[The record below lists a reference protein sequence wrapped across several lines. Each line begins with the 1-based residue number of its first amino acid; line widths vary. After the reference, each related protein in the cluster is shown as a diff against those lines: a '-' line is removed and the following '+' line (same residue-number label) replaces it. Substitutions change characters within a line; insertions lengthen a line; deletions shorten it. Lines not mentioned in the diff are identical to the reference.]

1 MNILESLNN
10 EQKEAVLQTEGPL
23 LILAGA
29 GSGKTKTLTHR
40 VAHLIYDKNILA
52 GSILAVTFTNK
63 SAEEMRLRIARLL
76 EKTDFKDSNFSNF
89 PLHSPVIG
97 TFHSVCSK
105 ILRQEIKILGRESGF
120 RIIDTSEQVSLIK
133 KIIKEIDL
141 DPQQFSPKGFL
152 SLISSAK
159 NRFLDV
165 SRFSTQ
171 TQGYFEEITAK
182 VYDLYEKALW
192 ENEALDFDDLLVMSV
207 KIFKDY
213 PNILE
218 KYQQKFRYVLVD
230 EYQDTNNVQYQLITM
245 LTAKHRNLCVVGD
258 DWQSIYA
265 FRGADIRNILEFEKD
280 YPDAKVIHLEQN
292 YRSTQNILDAAHGII
307 SQNVQRKEKKLW
319 TQEGAG
325 EKIIVHEAQDEV
337 EEANYVAK
345 TITTLV
351 SKKGFAYKDFA
362 ILYRTNAQS
371 RALEEAFLMYTLP
384 YKIIGG
390 MKFYERKEIKD
401 LIAYIRFISCP
412 SDRIALERIINEPK
426 RGIGKKTFLAWRN
439 YATSLEKNML
449 EVGKAIK
456 ESSLKLSKKESIF
469 RFCEWVEE
477 MIDIGEEKNLS
488 EWVEIIYKTSTYD
501 QIFTTLIPSEKE
513 AKKENIQEFMG
524 SLKKYDKL
532 PLKEALDIFLEEIA
546 LLSDSDAIDRQ
557 GNTLHCMTLH
567 SAKGLEFPYVFIVGM
582 EENILPHSR
591 ASLSVLDLE
600 EERRLMY
607 VGVTRAK
614 KCAYLTYAK
623 HRMLFGSIQANPP
636 SRFLGEIPEKLLY
649 RSEKKSQTRENTLSF
664 EKTGKFLKR
673 SREEKN
679 NEKKEKKIFVDGERV
694 EHVSFGEGIVVSQN
708 EELYVIV
715 FQKVGIKKISKTA
728 DVFLEKKL
736 KKH

>member
-10 EQKEAVLQTEGPL
+10 EQKEAVLHTEGPL

-40 VAHLIYDKNILA
+40 VAHLIYDKNIVA

-76 EKTDFKDSNFSNF
+76 QKTDFKDSNFSNF
-89 PLHSPVIG
+89 PLYSPVIG

-120 RIIDTSEQVSLIK
+120 RIIDTSEQISLIK

-141 DPQQFSPKGFL
+141 DPKQFSPKGFL

-165 SRFSTQ
+165 SSFSTQ
-171 TQGYFEEITAK
+171 AQGYFEEITAK

-192 ENEALDFDDLLVMSV
+192 ENGVLDFDDLLVMSV
-207 KIFKDY
+207 KIFQDY
-213 PNILE
+213 PSILE

-307 SQNVQRKEKKLW
+307 SQNVHRKEKKLW
-319 TQEGAG
+319 TQEGSG
-325 EKIIVHEAQDEV
+325 EKIVVYEAQDEV
-337 EEANYVAK
+337 QEAKYVAK

-351 SKKGFAYKDFA
+351 NEKKLTYKDFA

-371 RALEEAFLMYTLP
+371 RALEEAFLAQSIP

-401 LIAYIRFISCP
+401 IISYIRFISCLT
-412 SDRIALERIINEPK
+412 DQIALERIINEPK

-439 YATSLEKNML
+439 YADFLEKNML
-449 EVGKAIK
+449 EAGKVIK
-456 ESSLKLSKKESIF
+456 ESSLKMSKKESISY
-469 RFCEWVEE
+469 FCQWVEE
-477 MIDIGEEKNLS
+477 MIQSKKKKTFSL
-488 EWVEIIYKTSTYD
+488 WVEMIYKTSSYER
-501 QIFTTLIPSEKE
+501 IFEALTPSEREVKR
-513 AKKENIQEFMG
+513 ENIQEFLG
-524 SLKKYDKL
+524 SLKKYDDI
-532 PLKEALDIFLEEIA
+532 PLKKAISLFLEEIA
-546 LLSDSDAIDRQ
+546 LLSDSDAVDRQ
-557 GNTLHCMTLH
+557 GNMIHCMTLH

-591 ASLSVLDLE
+591 AFLFVSDLE

-623 HRMLFGSIQANPP
+623 HRMLFGSMQANPP
-636 SRFLGEIPEKLLY
+636 SRFLGEIPEELLH
-649 RSEKKSQTRENTLSF
+649 RSEEEYTFEENTFSF
-664 EKTGKFLKR
+664 EKTGVFLKR
-673 SREEKN
+673 NR
-679 NEKKEKKIFVDGERV
+679 EKKQQKRENFVDGERV
-694 EHVSFGEGIVVSQN
+694 EHTSFGEGIVVSQN

-715 FQKVGIKKISKTA
+715 FQKVGIKKISKTS
-728 DVFLEKKL
+728 DVFLGKKF